1 VPRDTLG
8 SGFPLKSVLGNWASG
23 VDEVGCSGANEGG
36 TLVDPTNMS
45 GDVERGN
52 NNYPEWTKE
61 QLLLLLIWNKLQ
73 EAYDSGES
81 ELRVSISRGGDDT
94 GVRLAYSTMAINVSD
109 EIPELKRGGEAVAVF
124 ESLRQGGYFY
134 GDFPRVPKR
143 PRLLS
148 SIALALEQL
157 G

>member
-1 VPRDTLG
+1 
-8 SGFPLKSVLGNWASG
+8 
-23 VDEVGCSGANEGG
+23 
-36 TLVDPTNMS
+36 MS